1 MCCEPTIAVITNIGH
16 SHIEN
21 LGSRQGILKAKMEIL
36 DGAEYMAPLVL
47 PLDDK
52 LLSKKDFTVT
62 VEDGV
67 YYVEADWLWDVL
79 RSCNMDDYS
88 SLQYFQRVLRST
100 GVIDRLEQL
109 GIEEGGTVDIFGFQ
123 FDFVE

>member
-1 MCCEPTIAVITNIGH
+1 MYKIWEELQKLPPV
-16 SHIEN
+16 
-21 LGSRQGILKAKMEIL
+21 RQFEAQ
-36 DGAEYMAPLVL
+36 PLTQEE
-47 PLDDK
+47 LDDK
-52 LLSKKDFTVT
+52 LLSKKDFSVT
-62 VEDGV
+62 IENGV